1 MDIQTLLTGTGSFGV
16 MLGAMLTFLRSA
28 RGRRAVAAFFDESF
42 GLNDKID
49 AAVDIAVAILQ
60 DSLDARGE
68 ELAKLQAE
76 IDNLQEQITELKTSD
91 TAKSSRI
98 AELEAE
104 VIALRAENE
113 VLREELKRRRGGRPR
128 KDATPPAE
136 EA

>member
-16 MLGAMLTFLRSA
+16 MLGAMLTFFRSA

-49 AAVDIAVAILQ
+49 AAVDIAVAVLQ
-60 DSLDARGE
+60 ASLNASST
-68 ELAKLQAE
+68 ELIKLQLQIE
-76 IDNLQEQITELKTSD
+76 NLQTQVTELKTSD
-91 TAKSSRI
+91 TVKSSRI

-104 VIALRAENE
+104 VIVLRAENE

-128 KDATPPAE
+128 KDATPTEKA
-136 EA
+136 

>member
-16 MLGAMLTFLRSA
+16 MLGAILTFLRSA

-49 AAVDIAVAILQ
+49 AAVEIAVAVLQ
-60 DSLDARGE
+60 AALDASGS
-68 ELAKLQAE
+68 ELVKLQSQIE
-76 IDNLQEQITELKTSD
+76 NLQTQVTELKTSD

-104 VIALRAENE
+104 VIVLRAENE
-113 VLREELKRRRGGRPR
+113 ALREELKRRRGGRPR
-128 KDATPPAE
+128 KDATPTE

>member
-60 DSLDARGE
+60 ASLDARNE
-68 ELAKLQAE
+68 DLVKLRAE
-76 IDNLQEQITELKTSD
+76 IANLQEQITELKTSD

-104 VIALRAENE
+104 VIVLRAENE
-113 VLREELKRRRGGRPR
+113 ALRAELQRRRGGRPR
-128 KDATPPAE
+128 KDTPPAE

>member
-60 DSLDARGE
+60 ASLDARNE
-68 ELAKLQAE
+68 DLVKLQAE
-76 IDNLQEQITELKTSD
+76 IANLQTQITELKTSD

-128 KDATPPAE
+128 KDATPVE
-136 EA
+136 SE

>member
-16 MLGAMLTFLRSA
+16 MLGAILTFLRSD

-49 AAVDIAVAILQ
+49 AAVDIAVAVLQ
-60 DSLDARGE
+60 ASLDASGN
-68 ELAKLQAE
+68 ELTKLQSQIE
-76 IDNLQEQITELKTSD
+76 NLQTQITELKASD

-104 VIALRAENE
+104 VIVLRAENE

-128 KDATPPAE
+128 KDATPAE
-136 EA
+136 GE

>member
-49 AAVDIAVAILQ
+49 AAVDIAVAVLQ
-60 DSLDARGE
+60 AALDASGN
-68 ELAKLQAE
+68 ELTKLQSQIE
-76 IDNLQEQITELKTSD
+76 NLQTQITELKASD

-104 VIALRAENE
+104 VIVLRAENE
-113 VLREELKRRRGGRPR
+113 ALRAELQRRRGGRPR
-128 KDATPPAE
+128 KDTPPAE

>member
-1 MDIQTLLTGTGSFGV
+1 

-60 DSLDARGE
+60 ASLDARGE

-76 IDNLQEQITELKTSD
+76 IANLQTQITELKTSD

-128 KDATPPAE
+128 KDTPPAE

>member
-16 MLGAMLTFLRSA
+16 MLGAILTFLRSA

-49 AAVDIAVAILQ
+49 AAVDIAVAVLQ
-60 DSLDARGE
+60 ASLDASGN
-68 ELAKLQAE
+68 ELTKLQSQIE
-76 IDNLQEQITELKTSD
+76 NLQTQITELKASD

-104 VIALRAENE
+104 VIVLRAENE

-128 KDATPPAE
+128 KDATPAE
-136 EA
+136 GE

>member
-16 MLGAMLTFLRSA
+16 MLGAILTFLRSA

-49 AAVDIAVAILQ
+49 AAVQAAVAVLQ
-60 DSLDARGE
+60 ENLEDSNKEIVR
-68 ELAKLQAE
+68 LQAE
-76 IDNLQEQITELKTSD
+76 INNLQVQVTDLKTSD

-104 VIALRAENE
+104 VIVLRAENE
-113 VLREELKRRRGGRPR
+113 ALRAELQRRRGGRPR
-128 KDATPPAE
+128 KDATPAE

>member
-16 MLGAMLTFLRSA
+16 MLGAILTFLRSA

-49 AAVDIAVAILQ
+49 AAVTIAVAV
-60 DSLDARGE
+60 
-68 ELAKLQAE
+68 LQAE
-76 IDNLQEQITELKTSD
+76 LDASGSELTKLQSQIENLQAQVTELKTSD

-104 VIALRAENE
+104 VIVLRAENE
-113 VLREELKRRRGGRPR
+113 ALREELKRRRGGRPR
-128 KDATPPAE
+128 KDATPTE